1 MTAPKVHHLQHVHQ
15 GAVQQQA
22 QHPHVMVGRHG
33 DYTYRAETGRGQGGE
48 RSPRQGGSGGA
59 PRGQGAQRRLTS
71 APPRPQRRPVN
82 AAPAESGGQEMDDST
97 DEGNK
102 PFDPFKHLAMM
113 AQSQQQGGQG
123 QGRDRRGS
131 GGQPKGKVAPP
142 LPRPDDPSGQ
152 WMKMQLPGAA
162 MLLGKAGPP
171 ASGMELLGAMA
182 SVVLGAVHH
191 AMAGRQKLALG
202 QTLLASSLHAMR
214 RPAVPLPT
222 LNLLMVKNLLLSQQR
237 GHFDGRSYG
246 GDRPEW
252 LGDRLAL
259 APLHVL
265 NIGRPRTDNMRET
278 ANSRKEFLMRA
289 QPRMN
294 GGRS

>member
-15 GAVQQQA
+15 GAAQQQA
-22 QHPHVMVGRHG
+22 LQPQVMVGRHG
-33 DYTYRAETGRGQGGE
+33 DYTYRVETGKGQGGE
-48 RSPRQGGSGGA
+48 RPTRQGGSGAAG
-59 PRGQGAQRRLTS
+59 RGQGPQRRLGS

-82 AAPAESGGQEMDDST
+82 AAVVDTGGQEMDDST
-97 DEGNK
+97 DDGDK

-113 AQSQQQGGQG
+113 AQSQQQDGQG

-142 LPRPDDPSGQ
+142 QPRPEDPSGQ

-162 MLLGKAGPP
+162 LLLGKAGPP

-182 SVVLGAVHH
+182 SVVLGTVHH
-191 AMAGRQKLALG
+191 AMAGKHKLALG
-202 QTLLASSLHAMR
+202 QTLLATSLHAMR
-214 RPAVPLPT
+214 GPAVPLPT

-237 GHFDGRSYG
+237 AHFDGRSYA

-265 NIGRPRTDNMRET
+265 NIGRPRTDGMRET
-278 ANSRKEFLMRA
+278 ANSRKEFLLRA

-294 GGRS
+294 GGRP